1 MAYLLPLALLAKA
14 NNVPT
19 GVATK
24 TNTLLDQLMN
34 KELPLLQQA
43 FGISYASLKGFTH
56 YPCLRKIERID
67 AQGPQQYL
75 VNNQMVDQAPA
86 LATLLSFIEQ
96 TDYDDIDGLKLNFKA
111 LPRYRIT
118 STSTECLR
126 RKCPFFGKSC
136 FVHGARARAEHCD
149 IVVTNHSLLFWDA
162 RFEHGLLPPIRYW
175 VVDEAHNAED
185 EARRAFST
193 SLSSETV
200 KRLIRT
206 LTSDS
211 SRYNPLIR
219 AEREQVAEEAKT
231 LLSTMLSKTRNAGV
245 AFAIAAEEY
254 CLSVKDLLYFDM
266 ANKRQR
272 YEYLDLWLNEEI
284 RQSSVFQGVRSCA
297 QAMQNT
303 LEKLIAAIRDVVAYF
318 EELDHSSSAQREIA
332 LLALELRELYE
343 SLDVIFFTNKENQV
357 YSVRLNR
364 TKDQMKDAFMAQ
376 PLNVGQN
383 LNEVFYSETD
393 TVVYTSATL
402 SVDNSFESFVQAM
415 GLKEGEASRA
425 ETLQIESTYDFD
437 TNMRV
442 YLPSDMPEPQD
453 PAYLSTLSEFLTR
466 LHLAQGGSMLTL
478 FTNRKEMEE
487 CFDLAN
493 PQIKAAGLRL
503 VCQKWGVSVKG
514 LRDDFLKDEHL
525 SLFALKSFWEG
536 FDAPGATLKGVVIP
550 KLPFGLPTDPL
561 SCEREL
567 HDSRAWAHFSLPQ
580 AVIAIKQAVGRLIRT
595 SSDKGIVVLADKR
608 LVTKHYG
615 KKFLNS
621 LPTKNIVSLT
631 MDEIIEEIEA

>member
-1 MAYLLPLALLAKA
+1 MPLW
-14 NNVPT
+14 
-19 GVATK
+19 
-24 TNTLLDQLMN
+24 
-34 KELPLLQQA
+34 
-43 FGISYASLKGFTH
+43 
-56 YPCLRKIERID
+56 
-67 AQGPQQYL
+67 
-75 VNNQMVDQAPA
+75 
-86 LATLLSFIEQ
+86 
-96 TDYDDIDGLKLNFKA
+96 
-111 LPRYRIT
+111 
-118 STSTECLR
+118 
-126 RKCPFFGKSC
+126 
-136 FVHGARARAEHCD
+136 
-149 IVVTNHSLLFWDA
+149 HSL
-162 RFEHGLLPPIRYW
+162 
-175 VVDEAHNAED
+175 
-185 EARRAFST
+185 S
-193 SLSSETV
+193 
-200 KRLIRT
+200 
-206 LTSDS
+206 
-211 SRYNPLIR
+211 
-219 AEREQVAEEAKT
+219 
-231 LLSTMLSKTRNAGV
+231 
-245 AFAIAAEEY
+245 
-254 CLSVKDLLYFDM
+254 
-266 ANKRQR
+266 
-272 YEYLDLWLNEEI
+272 
-284 RQSSVFQGVRSCA
+284 
-297 QAMQNT
+297 
-303 LEKLIAAIRDVVAYF
+303 
-318 EELDHSSSAQREIA
+318 
-332 LLALELRELYE
+332 
-343 SLDVIFFTNKENQV
+343 
-357 YSVRLNR
+357 
-364 TKDQMKDAFMAQ
+364 
-376 PLNVGQN
+376 NVGQN
-383 LNEVFYSETD
+383 LNEAFYSETD

-415 GLKEGEASRA
+415 GLNEGEASRA

-437 TNMRV
+437 INMRV